1 VLRRLRFCRVEAVP
15 AVKSNVAYLR
25 SIHEWRQW
33 LASARA
39 RVAVPGVF
47 SSWSISTRLLV
58 AFASVAVLAAAA
70 NFIAERSASI
80 VARPALVPTPPP
92 PSLVTREAAAPVV
105 ETPAPVATLS
115 GEELTRSIERFDE
128 SVYAAVQSGSVE
140 TQERYRHFGKEVD
153 RATAQFM
160 DQAQA
165 LGDRSY
171 KSVPAAIQQHKR
183 NAERWIQL
191 AQDRRQLL
199 REYSEKLEHMNGRLN
214 ASLDGAFKIFGR
226 VVARQSLVQL
236 NTSLSGLRDSF
247 AAAVRSFSTAPEV
260 FDRIGEAEAAF
271 GQSLQDNA
279 KSLRRAES
287 DEWFAEMEQDFATLT
302 ALRLALVKTHQDLMT
317 TANDFVAQTK
327 KLLARMPKG
336 TAQTSRSGTTARMP
350 QQQRDQQKQQPQKHQ
365 KHQLMDARF
374 TDGTTRQSTPA
385 DETRAVGT
393 PAVTTT
399 AVGTRAV
406 APAVQTPAVGTPGV
420 GTPAVRTP
428 AAGSPAARTPA
439 VKTSAVRTPTVGT
452 PTDGRPTVGTVA
464 VGTPAVGTLAVEAH
478 AVKTPAGGETPADE
492 APADAAA
499 AARTVSTSV
508 PPNVGTLAPED
519 QSDRSVVAWISIAV
533 LALLLWIS
541 IATVRSVV
549 VPVRRLIAASEKI
562 AAGEA
567 AARVP
572 RGGIKE
578 LDSLAVAFNNM
589 AERLS
594 QAQAVALDAHHQLEE
609 KVAERTRQ
617 LQQLAEL
624 DPLTGLPNRRQ
635 LFNLLNASLQRASQT
650 NRRVG
655 VLFLDVDNFKNINDS
670 IGHSF
675 GDRVLRGIAQR
686 LQSAAQPLG
695 FAARLGG
702 DEFTVICEDA
712 GDLEQIHAASE
723 QIIRAFQTPIDVDGR
738 ELIIGVSV
746 GASIY
751 PDHEQDAEALLIA
764 ADTALFQTKTLGR
777 GRASMFTPELRA
789 HASNKFRIEQDLRRA
804 IERAEFELFFQPE
817 VGIED
822 LQTQLVEALIRWRTP
837 DGRYVPPGEF
847 LSVAEES
854 GLIIEISDWVLRT
867 AIRAAAEWHR
877 GPWPQARVAINVS
890 PRQLLDYRFVDRV
903 RELLAEFDLPSRCIE
918 IELTESVLQTGRSTI
933 EQLHRLRALGIAIA
947 LDDFGTGYSSL
958 SSLERLPLTRVKLD
972 RSLIESIDSNARS
985 RSIVRAM
992 IDMCNGLGLQ
1002 VTAEGLE
1009 RAEQFERF
1017 LGCKNLSLQGYLL
1030 SRPVAMDQVFTA
1042 MANAAQRAQ
1051 ELVLL
1056 SKPNAV
1062 ATVIKQ
1068 LPAAPNRSASA

>member
-1 VLRRLRFCRVEAVP
+1 M
-15 AVKSNVAYLR
+15 
-25 SIHEWRQW
+25 
-33 LASARA
+33 
-39 RVAVPGVF
+39 
-47 SSWSISTRLLV
+47 V
-58 AFASVAVLAAAA
+58 AFVSVAVLAAAA

-80 VARPALVPTPPP
+80 VIRPSVVASAPPPALVTE
-92 PSLVTREAAAPVV
+92 EAVAPAAPAA
-105 ETPAPVATLS
+105 ETAAPAETLS
-115 GEELTRSIERFDE
+115 GDELIRSIERFDE
-128 SVYAAVQSGSVE
+128 SVYSAVQSSSVE
-140 TQERYRHFGKEVD
+140 AQARYRQFGKEVD
-153 RATAQFM
+153 RVTAQFM
-160 DQAQA
+160 EHAAA

-171 KSVPAAIQQHKR
+171 KSVPAAIQRHKR
-183 NAERWIQL
+183 NAERWIEL
-191 AQDRRQLL
+191 SQDRRQLL
-199 REYSEKLEHMNGRLN
+199 REYSETLERMNGRVN

-247 AAAVRSFSTAPEV
+247 AAAVRSFSSSPEV

-271 GQSLQDNA
+271 AQSLQVNA
-279 KSLRRAES
+279 KSLRSAES
-287 DEWFAEMEQDFATLT
+287 DEWVAEMERDFTRLT
-302 ALRLALVKTHQDLMT
+302 ALRVALVKTHRDLTT
-317 TANDFVAQTK
+317 TANGFIAQRT
-327 KLLARMPKG
+327 KLLARMPKEVKASARQPLSAG
-336 TAQTSRSGTTARMP
+336 TNASPLEQDAQASGDSARKSAAADVNVPAAQALSIGAATT
-350 QQQRDQQKQQPQKHQ
+350 
-365 KHQLMDARF
+365 
-374 TDGTTRQSTPA
+374 
-385 DETRAVGT
+385 
-393 PAVTTT
+393 VT
-399 AVGTRAV
+399 
-406 APAVQTPAVGTPGV
+406 APAQLAQEEQSE
-420 GTPAVRTP
+420 RT
-428 AAGSPAARTPA
+428 
-439 VKTSAVRTPTVGT
+439 
-452 PTDGRPTVGTVA
+452 
-464 VGTPAVGTLAVEAH
+464 
-478 AVKTPAGGETPADE
+478 
-492 APADAAA
+492 
-499 AARTVSTSV
+499 
-508 PPNVGTLAPED
+508 
-519 QSDRSVVAWISIAV
+519 VVAWISIAV
-533 LALLLWIS
+533 LVLLLWIS

-549 VPVRRLIAASEKI
+549 LPVRRLIAASEKI
-562 AAGEA
+562 AAGEPG
-567 AARVP
+567 ARVV

-594 QAQAVALDAHHQLEE
+594 QAQAAALDAHHQLEE

-617 LQQLAEL
+617 LQELAEV

-635 LFNLLNASLQRASQT
+635 LFKLLNASLERAART

-702 DEFTVICEDA
+702 DEFTVIYEDA
-712 GDLEQIHAASE
+712 GDLEQIRAASE
-723 QIIRAFQTPIDVDGR
+723 QVIREFQTPIDVDGR

-764 ADTALFQTKTLGR
+764 ADTALFHTKALGR
-777 GRASMFTPELRA
+777 GRASMFTPELLAR
-789 HASNKFRIEQDLRRA
+789 ASNKFRIEQDLRHA
-804 IERAEFELFFQPE
+804 IERNEFELFFQPE

-822 LQTQLVEALIRWRTP
+822 LQTQLVEALIRWRMP
-837 DGRYVPPGEF
+837 DGRYVTPGEF
-847 LSVAEES
+847 LGVAEES

-867 AIRAAAEWHR
+867 AIRAAAEWHH

-903 RELLAEFDLPSRCIE
+903 RELLTEFNLPPRCIE

-1017 LGCKNLSLQGYLL
+1017 LGYKNLSLQGYLL

-1068 LPAAPNRSASA
+1068 LPAAPTRSASA

>member
-1 VLRRLRFCRVEAVP
+1 M
-15 AVKSNVAYLR
+15 
-25 SIHEWRQW
+25 I
-33 LASARA
+33 
-39 RVAVPGVF
+39 
-47 SSWSISTRLLV
+47 
-58 AFASVAVLAAAA
+58 AFTSVAVLAAAA

-80 VARPALVPTPPP
+80 VAP
-92 PSLVTREAAAPVV
+92 APVAATPAPPKPV
-105 ETPAPVATLS
+105 IQESVAPVAETPAPREALS
-115 GEELTRSIERFDE
+115 GDELIRSIERFDE
-128 SVYAAVQSGSVE
+128 SVYSAVQSGSVE
-140 TQERYRHFGKEVD
+140 AQARYRQFGKEVD
-153 RATAQFM
+153 RVTAQLM
-160 DQAQA
+160 EHVDA
-165 LGDRSY
+165 LGDHSY
-171 KSVPAAIQQHKR
+171 KSVPTAIQQHKR
-183 NAERWIQL
+183 NAEHWIEL
-191 AQDRRQLL
+191 SQDRRRLL
-199 REYSEKLEHMNGRLN
+199 REYSETLEHMNGRVN
-214 ASLDGAFKIFGR
+214 ASLDAAFTIFGR

-236 NTSLSGLRDSF
+236 NTSLSGMRDSF
-247 AAAVRSFSTAPEV
+247 AAAVRSFSTTPEV
-260 FDRIGEAEAAF
+260 FDQIRQAEAVFA
-271 GQSLQDNA
+271 QSLQDNA

-287 DEWFAEMEQDFATLT
+287 DEWFTAMEQDFATLT
-302 ALRLALVKTHQDLMT
+302 ALRTALVTTHQDLVT
-317 TANDFVAQTK
+317 TANGFFAQTT

-336 TAQTSRSGTTARMP
+336 TAAKARATQNPP
-350 QQQRDQQKQQPQKHQ
+350 QETNVQP
-365 KHQLMDARF
+365 
-374 TDGTTRQSTPA
+374 
-385 DETRAVGT
+385 GT
-393 PAVTTT
+393 PPPAQASVTST
-399 AVGTRAV
+399 AAE
-406 APAVQTPAVGTPGV
+406 
-420 GTPAVRTP
+420 
-428 AAGSPAARTPA
+428 AASPTWP
-439 VKTSAVRTPTVGT
+439 
-452 PTDGRPTVGTVA
+452 
-464 VGTPAVGTLAVEAH
+464 LE
-478 AVKTPAGGETPADE
+478 EQE
-492 APADAAA
+492 
-499 AARTVSTSV
+499 
-508 PPNVGTLAPED
+508 EE
-519 QSDRSVVAWISIAV
+519 SDRTVVAWISIAV

-549 VPVRRLIAASEKI
+549 RPVRRLIAASEKI
-562 AAGEA
+562 AAGEPG
-567 AARVP
+567 ARVP
-572 RGGIKE
+572 RGGSKE

-594 QAQAVALDAHHQLEE
+594 HAQAATLDAHHQLEE

-617 LQQLAEL
+617 LQELAEV

-635 LFNLLNASLQRASQT
+635 LFNLLNASLERAAQT

-670 IGHSF
+670 ISHSF

-686 LQSAAQPLG
+686 LQTAAQPLG

-712 GDLEQIHAASE
+712 RDLEQIRDASE

-751 PDHEQDAEALLIA
+751 PDHEQNAEALLIA
-764 ADTALFQTKTLGR
+764 ADTALFHTKSLGR
-777 GRASMFTPELRA
+777 GRASMFTPELLAR
-789 HASNKFRIEQDLRRA
+789 ASNKFRIEQDLRRA
-804 IERAEFELFFQPE
+804 IERNEFELFFQPE

-847 LSVAEES
+847 LGVAEES
-854 GLIIEISDWVLRT
+854 GLIMEISDWVLRT

-903 RELLAEFDLPSRCIE
+903 RELLTEFDVPSRCIE
-918 IELTESVLQTGRSTI
+918 IELTESVLQTGPSTI

-947 LDDFGTGYSSL
+947 LDDFGTGYSSI
-958 SSLERLPLTRVKLD
+958 SSLEQLPLTRVKLD
-972 RSLIESIDSNARS
+972 RSLIESIDTNARS
-985 RSIVRAM
+985 RSIVRAV

-1017 LGCKNLSLQGYLL
+1017 LGCRNLSLQGYLL

-1062 ATVIKQ
+1062 ASVIKQ
-1068 LPAAPNRSASA
+1068 LPGAPGRAASA

>member
-1 VLRRLRFCRVEAVP
+1 M
-15 AVKSNVAYLR
+15 
-25 SIHEWRQW
+25 
-33 LASARA
+33 
-39 RVAVPGVF
+39 
-47 SSWSISTRLLV
+47 V

-70 NFIAERSASI
+70 NFIAERSAAI
-80 VARPALVPTPPP
+80 VAPPIVVATPAPPKP
-92 PSLVTREAAAPVV
+92 VTEVVAAAAPVI
-105 ETPAPVATLS
+105 ETPAPVETLS
-115 GEELTRSIERFDE
+115 GDELIRSIERFDE
-128 SVYAAVQSGSVE
+128 SVYSAVQSSSVE
-140 TQERYRHFGKEVD
+140 AQARYRQFGKEVD
-153 RATAQFM
+153 RVTAQFM
-160 DQAQA
+160 ERAQA
-165 LGDRSY
+165 LGNRSY
-171 KSVPAAIQQHKR
+171 KSVPTTIQQHKR

-199 REYSEKLEHMNGRLN
+199 REYSETLEQMNGRVN

-247 AAAVRSFSTAPEV
+247 AAAVRSFSSAPEV
-260 FDRIGEAEAAF
+260 YDRIGKAETAF
-271 GQSLQDNA
+271 AQSLQDNA

-287 DEWFAEMEQDFATLT
+287 DEWFAEMERDFVRLTTL
-302 ALRLALVKTHQDLMT
+302 RVALVKTHQDLTT
-317 TANDFVAQTK
+317 TANSFVAQRN
-327 KLLARMPKG
+327 KLLARMPK
-336 TAQTSRSGTTARMP
+336 
-350 QQQRDQQKQQPQKHQ
+350 
-365 KHQLMDARF
+365 
-374 TDGTTRQSTPA
+374 
-385 DETRAVGT
+385 E
-393 PAVTTT
+393 
-399 AVGTRAV
+399 
-406 APAVQTPAVGTPGV
+406 PAVQPKAQPS
-420 GTPAVRTP
+420 RT
-428 AAGSPAARTPA
+428 A
-439 VKTSAVRTPTVGT
+439 TV
-452 PTDGRPTVGTVA
+452 
-464 VGTPAVGTLAVEAH
+464 
-478 AVKTPAGGETPADE
+478 
-492 APADAAA
+492 DAAA
-499 AARTVSTSV
+499 APLTEDAVRQTAPVEATAPAQPVRTGAASTMT
-508 PPNVGTLAPED
+508 PTMLAEAEE
-519 QSDRSVVAWISIAV
+519 SNRAVVAWISIAV
-533 LALLLWIS
+533 LVLLLWIS

-549 VPVRRLIAASEKI
+549 LPVRRLIAASEKI
-562 AAGEA
+562 AAGEPD
-567 AARVP
+567 ARVV

-594 QAQAVALDAHHQLEE
+594 QAQVAALDAHHQLEE

-617 LQQLAEL
+617 LQELAEV

-635 LFNLLNASLQRASQT
+635 LFKLLNASLKRASQT

-686 LQSAAQPLG
+686 LQTAAQPLG

-712 GDLEQIHAASE
+712 RDLEQIRAASE
-723 QIIRAFQTPIDVDGR
+723 QIIREFQTPIDVDGR

-764 ADTALFQTKTLGR
+764 ADTALFHTKALGR
-777 GRASMFTPELRA
+777 GRASMFTPELLAR
-789 HASNKFRIEQDLRRA
+789 ASNKFRVEQDLRRA
-804 IERAEFELFFQPE
+804 IERDEFELFFQPE

-837 DGRYVPPGEF
+837 DGRYIPPGEF
-847 LSVAEES
+847 LNVAEES

-903 RELLAEFDLPSRCIE
+903 RELLAEFDVPSRCIE

-972 RSLIESIDSNARS
+972 RSLIESIDTNARS

-1062 ATVIKQ
+1062 AAVIKQ
-1068 LPAAPNRSASA
+1068 LPTAPNRSASA